1 MWPASFTGPIMVL
14 CICSLFFFVNIFKT
28 SHLIVYYY
36 YYGRHES
43 NTSQL
48 TFQLLI
54 KLQSYLFMYSGR
66 KCTFGRKKI

>member
-1 MWPASFTGPIMVL
+1 MKEYHVSFEKNTKDASVIY
-14 CICSLFFFVNIFKT
+14 S
-28 SHLIVYYY
+28 Y